1 MFSSAA
7 TIRPAR
13 SSVSAPIEAL
23 ADVNRRG
30 LYASSM
36 RALLPLLLLAAP
48 AAADPPPHS
57 GVVKERTAPE
67 LSAVP
72 LVAMAAAGL
81 FLARRAMRGRF
92 DRTEERRVG
101 EEGARTGRSRGS
113 QYT

>member
-1 MFSSAA
+1 M
-7 TIRPAR
+7 

-36 RALLPLLLLAAP
+36 RALLHLLLLAAP

-67 LSAVP
+67 LSDVA

-81 FLARRAMRGRF
+81 FLARRALRRSLDQTRK
-92 DRTEERRVG
+92 DRSEERLVG
-101 EEGARTGRSRGS
+101 KEGVRTCR
-113 QYT
+113 